1 MITATQLKNILFR
14 ANEADI
20 EKYLP
25 YLNKFF
31 PLYGIETP
39 DQQAAFIAQIG
50 HESGHLRYVEENLNY
65 SADALRRVFGKY
77 FPTDEDARQYAY
89 QPEKIANK
97 VYANRMGNG
106 RPETG
111 DGWKYRG
118 RGLLQI
124 TGKSNYRNMGKSIGI
139 DLVTCPGMLIMPE
152 YAVQSACCWWQS
164 HDLNSLCGTG
174 SEGFKKITKA
184 INGGYNGLTDRAE
197 LWERAKKVLI

>member
-1 MITATQLKNILFR
+1 MITATQLKNILYR
-14 ANEADI
+14 ANDADI

-31 PLYGIETP
+31 PLYGINAP

-77 FPTDEDARQYAY
+77 FPTDEAARQYAY
-89 QPEKIANK
+89 QPQKIANK

-139 DLVTCPGMLIMPE
+139 DLVTCPGMLILPE

-164 HDLNSLCGTG
+164 KGLNKLS
-174 SEGFKKITKA
+174 K
-184 INGGYNGLTDRAE
+184 R
-197 LWERAKKVLI
+197 

>member
-1 MITATQLKNILFR
+1 MITATQLKSILYR
-14 ANEADI
+14 ASDTDI

-25 YLNKFF
+25 WFNQFF
-31 PLYGIETP
+31 PLYGIDTP
-39 DQQAAFIAQIG
+39 EKQAAFIAQVG

-65 SADALRRVFGKY
+65 SAESLRRVFGKY
-77 FPTDEDARQYAY
+77 FPTDEEARKYAF

-124 TGKSNYRNMGKSIGI
+124 TGKNNYRNIGRQMEV
-139 DLVTCPGMLIMPE
+139 DLVMYPGVLTMPE
-152 YAVQSACCWWQS
+152 YAVKAACCFWQNKG
-164 HDLNSLCGTG
+164 LNKLS
-174 SEGFKKITKA
+174 K
-184 INGGYNGLTDRAE
+184 
-197 LWERAKKVLI
+197 